1 MKTKLLNEENGQR
14 TFAIV
19 FEKDDEM
26 ISGLENFTKEKQ
38 LFGSHFT
45 AIGAFSRAT
54 LGYFQRDKLE
64 YKKIPVEE
72 QVEVLSLVGNI
83 ARKGAGYKVHAH
95 VVVGRS
101 DGSTLGGH
109 ILEARVWPTLE
120 VVLVEELAYL
130 RRTVD
135 EKTGLALID
144 LEAKEK
150 SLENA

>member
-1 MKTKLLNEENGQR
+1 MKTKLLNQENGQR

-19 FEKDDEM
+19 FDKGDEM
-26 ISGLENFTKEKQ
+26 ISGLKGFTEEQQ

-45 AIGAFSRAT
+45 AIGAFSGVT
-54 LGYFQRDKLE
+54 LGYFQRDRME
-64 YKKIPVEE
+64 YKEIPVNE

-83 ARKGAGYKVHAH
+83 AAKGDDYKVHAH

-109 ILEARVWPTLE
+109 ILKAEVWPTLE
-120 VVLVEELAYL
+120 VTLVEEPGYL
-130 RRTVD
+130 RRTID

-144 LEAKEK
+144 LDAKLMSE
-150 SLENA
+150 ENA